1 MHYAHN
7 EVCAKYKRSTNK
19 PPASA
24 MRGFGAPQTLFA
36 AETQMNMAAEEL
48 GIDPIDLRLR
58 NAMRPGDS
66 IPGVATISSC
76 GSGSRLPRATP
87 HQADRL

>member
-1 MHYAHN
+1 VY
-7 EVCAKYKRSTNK
+7 TNK

-48 GIDPIDLRLR
+48 GIDPIDLRLGAFR
-58 NAMRPGDS
+58 K
-66 IPGVATISSC
+66 
-76 GSGSRLPRATP
+76 SRSARTS
-87 HQADRL
+87 